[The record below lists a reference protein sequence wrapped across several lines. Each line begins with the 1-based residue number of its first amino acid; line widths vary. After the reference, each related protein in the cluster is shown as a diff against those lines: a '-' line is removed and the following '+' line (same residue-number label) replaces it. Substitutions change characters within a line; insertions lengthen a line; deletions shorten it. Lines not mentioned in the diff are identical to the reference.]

1 MTNAEPTNQ
10 PGTDARIVLDL
21 LDGFRAS
28 KAAFTA
34 VSLGIF
40 DLLHERPLTLSQL
53 TQQLNAN
60 GSAIERL
67 LGACVAL
74 HLLSLTDGVYRNEPP
89 AERYLRVESPET
101 LSGYVLYSDRVLY
114 PLWGCLGNA
123 VKEGTNRW
131 EQVFDGKANLFD
143 HFFAIDDEKRT
154 FLAGM
159 HGAGMLSSPA
169 AVAAFDLGRFRQ
181 MLDLG
186 GGTGHLVMEACRQHY
201 NLQGVIFDLPS
212 IKTVAEE
219 YVHAAHLSDRI
230 EVIAGDFF
238 ADPLPPADLYA
249 LGRIIHDWSEHKV
262 VPLLEKI
269 NESLPDGGAL
279 LICEKLLNDKR
290 DGPATAY
297 LQSLNMLVCTD
308 GRERTAVEYESLVKS
323 AGFRELQV
331 HRTGQPVDAMLAL
344 K

>member
-1 MTNAEPTNQ
+1 MTNANPTNQ
-10 PGTDARIVLDL
+10 PGTDARIVVDL

-28 KAAFTA
+28 KAAFAA

-53 TQQLNAN
+53 TQELNADD
-60 GSAIERL
+60 SALERL

-74 HLLSLTDGVYRNEPP
+74 HLLSLTDGVYRNEPA
-89 AERYLRVESPET
+89 AERYLWVQSSQT
-101 LSGYVLYSDRVLY
+101 LSGYVLYSDRILY
-114 PLWGCLGNA
+114 PLWGRLEDA
-123 VKEGTNRW
+123 VKQGTNRW
-131 EQVFDGKANLFD
+131 EQAFGGKTNLFD
-143 HFFAIDDEKRT
+143 HFFATEDEKRT

-159 HGAGMLSSPA
+159 HGAGLLSSPA
-169 AVAAFDLGRFRQ
+169 TVAAFDLSRFRR
-181 MLDLG
+181 MVDLG
-186 GGTGHLVMEACRQHY
+186 GGTGHLVMEACRHY
-201 NLQGVIFDLPS
+201 PELRGAILDLPS
-212 IKTVAEE
+212 VKTVAEE
-219 YVHAAHLSDRI
+219 YVRAARLDDRI
-230 EVIAGDFF
+230 QVLAGDFF

-249 LGRIIHDWSEHKV
+249 LGRIIHDWSEDKV

-279 LICEKLLNDKR
+279 LICEKLLNDER

-308 GRERTAVEYESLVKS
+308 GRERTAAEYESLVKS
-323 AGFRELQV
+323 AGFRELQI

>member
-1 MTNAEPTNQ
+1 MTNANPTSQ
-10 PGTDARIVLDL
+10 PDPDARIVLDL

-40 DLLHERPLTLSQL
+40 DILHEGPLTLPRL
-53 TQQLNAN
+53 AEKLDADD
-60 GSAIERL
+60 SALERL

-74 HLLSLTDGVYRNEPP
+74 RLLNLTDDVYRNEPA
-89 AERYLRVESPET
+89 AERYLRVQSPET

-114 PLWGCLGNA
+114 PMWGQLGDA

-131 EQVFDGKANLFD
+131 EQVFGGKANLFD
-143 HFFAIDDEKRT
+143 HFFATDDEKRT

-159 HGAGMLSSPA
+159 HGAGVLSSPA
-169 AVAAFDLGRFRQ
+169 AVSAFDLSRFQR
-181 MLDLG
+181 MVDLG
-186 GGTGHLVMEACRQHY
+186 GGTGHLVMEACRRYHNQR
-201 NLQGVIFDLPS
+201 GTIFDLPS
-212 IKTVAEE
+212 VKTVAEE
-219 YVHAAHLSDRI
+219 YVRAARLDDRI
-230 EVIAGDFF
+230 EVVAGDFF
-238 ADPLPPADLYA
+238 VDPLPPADLYS
-249 LGRIIHDWSEHKV
+249 LGRIIHDWSEDKII
-262 VPLLEKI
+262 PLLKKI
-269 NESLPDGGAL
+269 HSSLPEGGAL
-279 LICEKLLNDKR
+279 LICEKLLNDDR

-308 GRERTAVEYESLVKS
+308 GRERTAAEYESLVKS

-331 HRTGQPVDAMLAL
+331 RRTGQPVDAMLAI